1 MSKSKDK
8 ETQKNSSA
16 ETGTEVNSD
25 SDSSIIRQLPPEIS
39 NKIAAGEVIQRPNSV
54 VKELIDNAID
64 AGADEI
70 KIIVQNAGRT
80 LIQVI
85 DNGSGMGEEDI
96 RPCFERHA
104 TSKIQDIDDLFR
116 VRTLGFRGEAMASI
130 ASVSQITLKTKRPG
144 DEVGYKYEIWGG
156 EEKSFE
162 PAGVDNGT
170 SIAVR
175 NLFYNVPARR
185 QFLKTDATEFRHILK
200 TVQQAAIANPDIGFE
215 LIADTDNIYELPKG
229 QPVKDR
235 VADMFGKS
243 YKASLIKFQ
252 ETTSYVTV
260 RGLLIDPKLTKR
272 SRGEQFLFVNDRPF
286 QHRYLTHVVLSIY
299 DSWTGENDYPFFA
312 IFIDI
317 DPMQVD
323 VNVHPAKEEV
333 KFEDERSII
342 KLTKSVVKKA
352 LHEEFLVPDVNRDDR
367 GGGSFEKGSGFA
379 TDFSFGSQSR
389 PRSSSGSKRPV
400 KFPSRINFD
409 RPDSPDGDESAR
421 NLYEQP
427 PQSTKKTDRNREQET
442 TEQEPEQ
449 LSDRG
454 FWQLHD
460 RYILTQTRSGL
471 CMIDQQAAHKR
482 IIYEK
487 ALTAT
492 ESSLPS
498 TQQLLFAQTVELSA
512 SEFSMLEEL
521 HPIIQRMGFNVQ
533 MMSGNTAMISG
544 VPADIDIGDEQSVLK
559 SMLHRYQELEGK
571 LELDARHKLAIAF
584 ASRTAIPKGKKLG
597 DREMENLVDQLFAC
611 DEPYIDPLKKPT
623 IVYIPLDEIQGR
635 FR

>member
-1 MSKSKDK
+1 MSKD
-8 ETQKNSSA
+8 TDTTN
-16 ETGTEVNSD
+16 
-25 SDSSIIRQLPPEIS
+25 SIIRQLPPEIS
-39 NKIAAGEVIQRPNSV
+39 NKIAAGEVIQRPSSV
-54 VKELIDNAID
+54 VKELIDNGID
-64 AGADEI
+64 AGADNI
-70 KIIVQNAGRT
+70 KIIIQNAGRT

-130 ASVSQITLKTKRPG
+130 ASVSQVTLKTRRPE
-144 DEVGYKYEIWGG
+144 DDAGYEYEIWGG
-156 EEKSFE
+156 EEKKFA
-162 PAGVDNGT
+162 PAAVDDGT
-170 SIAVR
+170 SMAIR

-200 TVQQAAIANPDIGFE
+200 TVQQAAIPNPDIGFE
-215 LIADTDNIYELPKG
+215 LIADTDTIYDLPRE
-229 QPVKDR
+229 QPIKER
-235 VADMFGKS
+235 IADMFGKS
-243 YKASLIKFQ
+243 YKASLITF
-252 ETTSYVTV
+252 EEETSYVRV
-260 RGLLIDPKLTKR
+260 RGVLIDPKLTKR

-286 QHRYLTHVVLSIY
+286 QHRYLAHVVLSIY
-299 DSWTGENDYPFFA
+299 DTWTGENDYPFFA

-352 LHEEFLVPDVNRDDR
+352 LNEQFLVPEVKQDR
-367 GGGSFEKGSGFA
+367 PERGGSGFNS
-379 TDFSFGSQSR
+379 DFSPDFDFGSQQK
-389 PRSSSGSKRPV
+389 PSSGGPV

-409 RPDSPDGDESAR
+409 RPKRGTGDEVAR
-421 NLYEQP
+421 NLYQG
-427 PQSTKKTDRNREQET
+427 STETGYDKRDRSQNR
-442 TEQEPEQ
+442 PERMT
-449 LSDRG
+449 DRG

-460 RYILTQTRSGL
+460 HYILTQTRSGL

-498 TQQLLFAQTVELSA
+498 TQQLLFAQTA
-512 SEFSMLEEL
+512 EFSATEFSLLEEL

-559 SMLHRYQELEGK
+559 SMLHQYQELEGR

-584 ASRTAIPKGKKLG
+584 ASKTAIPKGKKLT
-597 DREMENLVDQLFAC
+597 DMEMENLVDQLFAC
-611 DEPYIDPLKKPT
+611 KEPYIDPLKKAT

>member
-1 MSKSKDK
+1 MSQD
-8 ETQKNSSA
+8 TDTN
-16 ETGTEVNSD
+16 N
-25 SDSSIIRQLPPEIS
+25 SIIRQLPPEIS
-39 NKIAAGEVIQRPNSV
+39 NKIAAGEVIQRPSSV

-64 AGADEI
+64 AGADHI
-70 KIIVQNAGRT
+70 KIIIQNAGRT

-130 ASVSQITLKTKRPG
+130 ASVSQVTLKTKRPE
-144 DEVGYKYEIWGG
+144 DEVGYIYEIWGG
-156 EEKSFE
+156 EEKKFE

-170 SIAVR
+170 SIAIR

-200 TVQQAAIANPDIGFE
+200 TVQQAAIPNPDIGFE
-215 LIADTDNIYELPKG
+215 LIADTDTIYDLPKE
-229 QPVKDR
+229 QPIKDR
-235 VADMFGKS
+235 IADMFGKS
-243 YKASLIKFQ
+243 YKASLIKF
-252 ETTSYVTV
+252 EEETSYVTV
-260 RGLLIDPKLTKR
+260 RGILIDPKLTKR

-299 DSWTGENDYPFFA
+299 DTWTGENDYPFFA

-352 LHEEFLVPDVNRDDR
+352 LNEQFLVPEVRHDEQGER
-367 GGGSFEKGSGFA
+367 SSGFNS
-379 TDFSFGSQSR
+379 DFSSDFNFGSSKK
-389 PRSSSGSKRPV
+389 SSASPV

-409 RPDSPDGDESAR
+409 RPQRGSGEEAAR
-421 NLYEQP
+421 NLYQHESEHQNKGHEQP
-427 PQSTKKTDRNREQET
+427 ENR
-442 TEQEPEQ
+442 PERMT
-449 LSDRG
+449 DRG

-498 TQQLLFAQTVELSA
+498 TQQLLFAQTVDFSA
-512 SEFSMLEEL
+512 TEFSLLKEL

-559 SMLHRYQELEGK
+559 AMLHQYQDLEGK

-584 ASRTAIPKGKKLG
+584 ASKTAIPKGKKLT
-597 DREMENLVDQLFAC
+597 DMEMENLVDQLFAC
-611 DEPYIDPLKKPT
+611 KEPYIDPMKKAT
-623 IVYIPLDEIQGR
+623 IVYMPLEEIQGR

>member
-1 MSKSKDK
+1 MSQD
-8 ETQKNSSA
+8 TDTN
-16 ETGTEVNSD
+16 
-25 SDSSIIRQLPPEIS
+25 SSIIRQLPPKIS
-39 NKIAAGEVIQRPNSV
+39 NKIAAGEVIQRPSSV

-64 AGADEI
+64 AGADQV
-70 KIIVQNAGRT
+70 KIVIQNAGRT

-85 DNGSGMGEEDI
+85 DNGSGMGKEDV

-104 TSKIQDIDDLFR
+104 TSKIRDIDDLFR

-130 ASVSQITLKTKRPG
+130 ASVSQVTLKTKRKE
-144 DEVGYKYEIWGG
+144 DDMGYEYEIWGG
-156 EEKSFE
+156 EEKKME
-162 PAGVDNGT
+162 PAAVDDGT

-175 NLFYNVPARR
+175 NLFFNVPARR

-200 TVQQAAIANPDIGFE
+200 TIQQAAIAHPDIGFH
-215 LIADTDNIYELPKG
+215 LVADTDKIYELPKE
-229 QPVKDR
+229 QPVKER
-235 VADMFGKS
+235 IAEMFGKS
-243 YKASLIKFQ
+243 YKASLIEFR
-252 ETTSYVTV
+252 EETSYVTV
-260 RGLLIDPKLTKR
+260 RGYLIDPKLTKR
-272 SRGEQFLFVNDRPF
+272 SRGEQFLFVNNRPF

-299 DSWTGENDYPFFA
+299 DRWIGENDYPFFA

-317 DPMQVD
+317 DPLQVD

-333 KFEDERSII
+333 KFEDERSVT

-352 LHEEFLVPDVNRDDR
+352 LNEEFMVPDMGQHVSE
-367 GGGSFEKGSGFA
+367 GGKRSQEP
-379 TDFSFGSQSR
+379 DFSSDFDFGSRQK
-389 PRSSSGSKRPV
+389 SSGGPV

-409 RPDSPDGDESAR
+409 PADRTEGGEAAGKLYGDER
-421 NLYEQP
+421 KWVPEETEGEQ
-427 PQSTKKTDRNREQET
+427 SR
-442 TEQEPEQ
+442 PERMA
-449 LSDRG
+449 DRG

-498 TQQLLFAQTVELSA
+498 TQQLLFAQTVEFSA
-512 SEFSMLEEL
+512 TEFSLLEEL

-533 MMSGNTAMISG
+533 IMSGNTAMVSG

-571 LELDARHKLAIAF
+571 MELDARHKLAIAF
-584 ASRTAIPKGKKLG
+584 ASKTAIPRGKKLS
-597 DREMENLVDQLFAC
+597 DMEMENLVDQLFAC
-611 DEPYIDPLKKPT
+611 DEPYIDPLKKAT
-623 IVYIPLDEIQGR
+623 IVYIPLDEIQNR